1 VVFMV
6 LLDHFCPP
14 LSSSHHW
21 QAFHYAWATCLTTY
35 LNKRLPTGFVAE
47 SNVHF
52 GSEIDPFSEKST
64 SPADFTWQ
72 PPPPHQQIM
81 FSATAEIIE
90 VNIFSDVDGLTLK
103 CAIELVSPANKDH
116 AEQRQAFLSKCE
128 TYLRQGV
135 SLVVVDVVTA
145 RKANLHRDLLDR
157 LHPNHIELSPASGLY
172 AATYHP
178 ICENQQVNLDI
189 WFEIFSLG
197 EALPTMPLWFDSNRC
212 LPLLLQETYEQTCRS
227 QRIESIQ
234 T

>member
-1 VVFMV
+1 MV

-14 LSSSHHW
+14 LSSSHRW
-21 QAFHYAWATCLTTY
+21 QAFLHAWATCLATY
-35 LNKRLPTGFVAE
+35 LNQKLPAGFVAK
-47 SNVHF
+47 SNVQF
-52 GSEIDPFSEKST
+52 RTEIDHFSESST
-64 SPADFTWQ
+64 NPADVTWL
-72 PPPPHQQIM
+72 PLPPHQQIM

-90 VNIFSDVDGLTLK
+90 VNICSDVAGLTLK
-103 CAIELVSPANKDH
+103 CVIELVSPANKDQ

-135 SLVVVDVVTA
+135 SLVVIDVVTA
-145 RKANLHRDLLDR
+145 RKANLHQDLLDR
-157 LHPNHIELSPASGLY
+157 LHPNHIDLSPANGLY

-189 WFEIFSLG
+189 WFEIFGLG
-197 EALPTMPLWFDSNRC
+197 EALPTMPLWFDTNRC
-212 LPLLLQETYEQTCRS
+212 LSLLLQETYEQTCRS

>member
-1 VVFMV
+1 MVFMV

-21 QAFHYAWATCLTTY
+21 QAFHDAWATY
-35 LNKRLPTGFVAE
+35 LVMDLNQRLPAGFIAE
-47 SNVHF
+47 SHVQF
-52 GSEIDPFSEKST
+52 GIDTFAASSANPT
-64 SPADFTWQ
+64 DLTWQ
-72 PPPPHQQIM
+72 PPPSHQQIM
-81 FSATAEIIE
+81 FLATAEIIE
-90 VNIFSDVDGLTLK
+90 VNIFSDVAGFTLK

-135 SLVVVDVVTA
+135 SLVVIDVVTA

-189 WFEIFSLG
+189 WFEIFGLG
-197 EALPTMPLWFDSNRC
+197 EALPTMPLWFDTNRC

-227 QRIESIQ
+227 QQI
-234 T
+234 